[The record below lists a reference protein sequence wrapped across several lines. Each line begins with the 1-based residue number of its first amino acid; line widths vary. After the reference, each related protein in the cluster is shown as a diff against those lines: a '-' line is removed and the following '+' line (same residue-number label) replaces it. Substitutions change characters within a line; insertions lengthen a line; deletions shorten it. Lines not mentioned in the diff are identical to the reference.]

1 MIGLGRGRSKDL
13 EKGIRV
19 GTVSQKHTLIPGIFV
34 SLSCPNRCTIVEPGP
49 VETPLFQTGAD
60 WGETIDHS
68 TADQKTQQLMKLGVA
83 GMEKMKTKSLKASQ
97 IAAIVKE
104 IILGQ
109 NNNFRC
115 YTNVDF
121 LPNELAAK
129 MKDPFSNEFID
140 LLGKRFF
147 EETKE

>member
-1 MIGLGRGRSKDL
+1 M
-13 EKGIRV
+13 
-19 GTVSQKHTLIPGIFV
+19 
-34 SLSCPNRCTIVEPGP
+34 EPGP

-60 WGETIDHS
+60 WGETLDHS
-68 TADQKTQQLMKLGVA
+68 TADQKTKQLMKLGVA

-109 NNNFRC
+109 NTNFRC

-121 LPNELAAK
+121 LPDELAAK
-129 MKDPFSNEFID
+129 AKDPFSNEFID

>member
-1 MIGLGRGRSKDL
+1 M
-13 EKGIRV
+13 
-19 GTVSQKHTLIPGIFV
+19 FV
-34 SLSCPNRCTIVEPGP
+34 PLSCLNRCTIVEPGP

-60 WGETIDHS
+60 WGKSIDHS
-68 TADQKTQQLMKLGVA
+68 TADQKTQKLMKLGV
-83 GMEKMKTKSLKASQ
+83 GSMEEMKTKSLKSTE
-97 IAAIVKE
+97 IATIVKE

-121 LPNELAAK
+121 LPDEHAAK
-129 MKDPFSNEFID
+129 IRDPFTNEFID

-147 EETKE
+147 EERKEEK